1 LLLGLLGGL
10 TITPESWRSYRFY
23 LALHTRINMAS
34 TTNLTS
40 TLPFTTS
47 KYHPSQFAGD
57 KVFLQ
62 ELKARISLPNER
74 AIELHFAGKLDEF
87 IQREMA
93 GALAKAIMES
103 GLLRYT
109 KFEKAFDASSPLET
123 QIIYQ
128 GGLYVHPG
136 PN

>member
-1 LLLGLLGGL
+1 
-10 TITPESWRSYRFY
+10 
-23 LALHTRINMAS
+23 MAS
-34 TTNLTS
+34 TTSLTS
-40 TLPFTTS
+40 TLPFTNNN
-47 KYHPSQFAGD
+47 KYHPPQFS
-57 KVFLQ
+57 VERVILE

-93 GALAKAIMES
+93 AELAIAIMKS
-103 GLLRYT
+103 GLLKYT
-109 KFEKAFDASSPLET
+109 KFEKPFDASSPLET

-128 GGLYVHPG
+128 GGLYVHPL